1 MRTRRTIL
9 SCLLCAELLLAT
21 LPATARPAADY
32 AVADVAVTVKTLES
46 ISDGDS
52 VENLV
57 LINAVNH
64 GPDDVSSFVVATCL
78 ADPPPIQVTDT
89 FPGGCNSYGLVSPCA
104 EFGLGFRFGKIA
116 QGESTQCLARVRGP
130 LPRLPAGLQLYVG
143 RLVDANDEFMLDPNP
158 ANDTIELNPV
168 AAPPA
173 HAAAVPGLSMA
184 IQLGLIGLL
193 AGLGFRRTR
202 GKFRGH

>member
-1 MRTRRTIL
+1 MRARRTIF
-9 SCLLCAELLLAT
+9 SCLLSAELLLAT
-21 LPATARPAADY
+21 SPAAARPAANY
-32 AVADVAVTVKTLES
+32 AAADVGVTVKTLEY

-64 GPDDVSSFVVATCL
+64 GPDDVSSFVATTCL

-104 EFGLGFRFGKIA
+104 EFGLGFRFGRIA
-116 QGESTQCLARVRGP
+116 QGESTQCLARIRGP
-130 LPRLPAGLQLYVG
+130 LPRLPAGLRLYVG
-143 RLVDANDEFMLDPNP
+143 RLVEANDEFMLDPNS

-168 AAPPA
+168 AAPSA
-173 HAAAVPGLSMA
+173 HAAVPALSIA
-184 IQLGLIGLL
+184 TQLGLMGLL
-193 AGLGFRRTR
+193 TGLGFRRMS